1 MRRLNRS
8 LRWRWRRWRGL
19 NPSERRTFI
28 SALCMFPT
36 VTLAMRAFGFGR
48 VYAWLGRGAVAAA
61 GVEASELAGTSTVAS
76 TGSATVAEMVQLAA
90 RNSLIHPTCLVRSL
104 VLWRFLRTRG
114 IESSLR
120 IGVRMR
126 EKKMEAHAWV
136 EGGGRVLND
145 SPEIGKQ
152 YAAFDR
158 AILPRGVTL
167 R

>member
-8 LRWRWRRWRGL
+8 LRWRWKRWRGL
-19 NPSERRTFI
+19 NPSARRTFI
-28 SALCMFPT
+28 SALCMFPS
-36 VTLAMRAFGFGR
+36 VTLAMRAFGFGS
-48 VYAWLGRGAVAAA
+48 VYAWLGRSSIKTSQV
-61 GVEASELAGTSTVAS
+61 SETCDQVC
-76 TGSATVAEMVQLAA
+76 AEMVELAA
-90 RNSLIHPTCLVRSL
+90 RNSIIHPTCLVRSL

-126 EKKMEAHAWV
+126 DKKMEAHAWV
-136 EGGGRVLND
+136 ERAGRVLND
-145 SPEIGKQ
+145 TQDIGQQ

-158 AILPRGVTL
+158 AILPGGVTL

>member
-1 MRRLNRS
+1 MRRFNS
-8 LRWRWRRWRGL
+8 ALRWRWRRWRGL

-28 SALCMFPT
+28 AALCMFPA

-48 VYAWLGRGAVAAA
+48 VYAVLGRGAQKTSQV
-61 GVEASELAGTSTVAS
+61 SETCEVC
-76 TGSATVAEMVQLAA
+76 AEMVELAA

-136 EGGGRVLND
+136 ERAGRVLND
-145 SPEIGKQ
+145 MPEIGKQ
-152 YAAFDR
+152 YAAFDQ